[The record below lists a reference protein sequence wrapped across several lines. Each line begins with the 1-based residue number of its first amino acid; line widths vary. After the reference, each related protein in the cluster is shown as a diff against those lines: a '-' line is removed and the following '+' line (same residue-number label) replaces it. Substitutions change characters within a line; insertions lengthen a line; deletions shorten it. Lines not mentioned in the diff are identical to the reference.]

1 MPVEIFKKLI
11 LSFLNKNGKGSYS
24 SNRERAKAFFKLKVF
39 IRHETTNWFMI
50 CVGVISAA
58 FGLKSFL
65 LSNGFIDGGIT
76 GISLLISAKSGMGIS
91 FLIVLL
97 NIPFIV
103 LGYHQIGRNF
113 VIKTTLGILLLALC
127 VASIDFPVLTSDK
140 LLISVFGGFFLGAG
154 IGLSMRGGGVIDG
167 TEIMAIYLSKR
178 MGLTIGDIILIFN
191 IIIFSFA
198 AWLLSFETAL
208 YSILTYLSASK
219 TVDFVIEGIEEY
231 TGVTVI
237 SAKNEEIRLMIT
249 QNLGR
254 GVTVYK
260 GSRGYG
266 KTGEK
271 NDMDILFSV
280 ITRLEVA
287 RLSTEIEKID
297 PSAFV
302 IMNSIKDTKGGMI
315 KKRLQ
320 NLKQKK

>member
-1 MPVEIFKKLI
+1 MPIEIVKKLI
-11 LSFLNKNGKGSYS
+11 LSFLKSGDGGFS

-50 CVGVISAA
+50 GVGVISAA

-76 GISLLISAKSGMGIS
+76 GISLLISAKTGMGIS

-127 VASIDFPVLTSDK
+127 VASIEFPVLTNDK

-320 NLKQKK
+320 QIKQKK